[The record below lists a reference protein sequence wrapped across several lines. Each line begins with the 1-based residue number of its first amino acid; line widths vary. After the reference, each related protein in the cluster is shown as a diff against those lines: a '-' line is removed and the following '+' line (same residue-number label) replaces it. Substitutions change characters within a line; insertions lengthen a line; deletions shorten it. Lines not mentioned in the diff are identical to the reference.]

1 MKKKVSSP
9 KKNFGPRINLDL
21 KKNLG
26 PKCVEIIWVEK
37 MFRAEQKYRSK
48 TISVLESTKN
58 FGSEKDFGEGSKLW
72 GIVH

>member
-1 MKKKVSSP
+1 MTSSLLELLVAA
-9 KKNFGPRINLDL
+9 KNN
-21 KKNLG
+21 
-26 PKCVEIIWVEK
+26 CVEIIWVEK

>member
-1 MKKKVSSP
+1 MFV
-9 KKNFGPRINLDL
+9 KNN
-21 KKNLG
+21 
-26 PKCVEIIWVEK
+26 CVEIIWVEK